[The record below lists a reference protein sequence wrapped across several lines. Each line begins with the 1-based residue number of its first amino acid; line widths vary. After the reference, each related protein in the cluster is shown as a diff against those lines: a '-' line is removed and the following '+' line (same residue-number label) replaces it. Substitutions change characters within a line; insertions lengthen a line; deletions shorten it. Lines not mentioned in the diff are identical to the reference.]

1 MTPRDH
7 APDPGSPDPGSPDLG
22 EHVLVL
28 ARAEFAKLKALAEKA
43 LAQVDDAAF
52 FALPEPSGETNSMA
66 LVVKHMAGN
75 ARSRWR
81 DFLASDGEK
90 PDRDRDREFEL
101 APDDTREGLMAAWAE
116 GWAMLDL
123 ALAPLGPEDLMR
135 TATIRGE
142 PHTVLQLIDRQLTHY
157 GYHVGQIV
165 LLARL
170 AKGGGWSSLSVPRGQ
185 SAAFNAKMRESFR
198 G

>member
-1 MTPRDH
+1 MSSR
-7 APDPGSPDPGSPDLG
+7 DLG
-22 EHVLVL
+22 PHVLEES
-28 ARAEFAKLKALAEKA
+28 RTQFAKLRALAEAA

-52 FALPEPSGETNSMA
+52 FALPEPSGETNSIA

-75 ARSRWR
+75 ARSRWS
-81 DFLASDGEK
+81 DFLTSDGEK
-90 PDRDRDREFEL
+90 SGRDRDREFEL
-101 APDDTREGLMAAWAE
+101 GAADTREALMTAWTR
-116 GWAMLDL
+116 GWELLDQ
-123 ALAPLGPEDLMR
+123 ALEPLGPDDLMR

-170 AKGGGWSSLSVPRGQ
+170 AKGGAWSSLSVPRGQ
-185 SAAFNAKMRESFR
+185 SAAFNQKMIDQFR
-198 G
+198 TRPPRDP

>member
-7 APDPGSPDPGSPDLG
+7 ASDTGLPELG
-22 EHVLVL
+22 PHVLAQ
-28 ARAEFAKLKALAEKA
+28 ARAEFAKLKALAEQA

-52 FALPEPSGETNSMA
+52 FALPEPSGETNSIA

-101 APDDTREGLMAAWAE
+101 ATDDTREGLMAAWAE

-165 LLARL
+165 LLARF
-170 AKGGGWSSLSVPRGQ
+170 ARGSAWSSLSVPRGQ
-185 SAAFNAKMRESFR
+185 SASFNAKMRDTFR